1 VSRGIRVRGRER
13 IACRVVVR
21 RCARLDLEEVG
32 VQGRSENMRV
42 GRDSV
47 HWKQQ
52 LVALPPTVVLS
63 NLAAPGLYVH
73 ALDAALRVQV
83 LGYPQHLSCF
93 ARLVL
98 VHRDVR
104 LGCHVHVRVLLNLKH
119 VRNERQ

>member
-1 VSRGIRVRGRER
+1 VLRGIRVRGRER
-13 IACRVVVR
+13 IACRVAVR
-21 RCARLDLEEVG
+21 RCARLDLEGVG
-32 VQGRSENMRV
+32 VQDRSESTRV
-42 GRDSV
+42 GLDSV
-47 HWKQQ
+47 HSKQQ
-52 LVALPPTVVLS
+52 LVALRPTVVLS
-63 NLAAPGLYVH
+63 SRAAPELYVH

-93 ARLVL
+93 ARLFL